1 VQRGMGGHSPSNIAH
16 YLKGIDFPASKQ
28 DLIDYAVDNNAPDE
42 LIEVL
47 QDMPDQ
53 QYQSMTD
60 LMLSVAQVE

>member
-1 VQRGMGGHSPSNIAH
+1 MQRGMGGHSPSNIAH